1 MKRNFGLMGIV
12 LSIVLLV
19 SCNNGIK
26 EYGSVNLDTSAIA
39 RHIVQVNA
47 DYTSQQEGQPFG
59 NESDFNFTEEET
71 QKLAQ
76 LLMTEVYLDVQ
87 LKTTGSFEKTE
98 PKKITYLQ
106 MMQMSSGSTDAY
118 GNRYSDDL
126 QLEIKNIP
134 VGSTIYLAAS
144 VAMVCTDKYKDGVKA
159 IYEAA
164 LKRSFGTDDKGNL
177 PEYAQ
182 YILDMAIQSLVMGV
196 GGNQKYEGK
205 TDQPITIKA
214 GKNSATIQM
223 YQTDGFMAGGSFVL
237 EVVEEGELE
246 LLFENR
252 LVDDEMFISSG
263 DPLYE
268 IIRVEFIADS
278 PGTNVII
285 DIDEKTVDILDHQE
299 NVGMN
304 STYIISLDGDGL
316 LISLTDPSND
326 DENVQNIFYE
336 GKFFILAKNSFTGAY
351 KTAVFSGL

>member
-1 MKRNFGLMGIV
+1 MKRNFCLMGIV

-76 LLMTEVYLDVQ
+76 LLMNEVYLDVQ
-87 LKTTGSFEKTE
+87 LNTTGSFEKTE
-98 PKKITYLQ
+98 QKKITYLQ
-106 MMQMSSGSTDAY
+106 MMQMSAGSTDAQ
-118 GNRYSDDL
+118 GNRYTDDL

-134 VGSTIYLAAS
+134 VGSTIDLEAS
-144 VAMVCTDKYKDGVKA
+144 VAMICTDKYKDGVKA

-164 LKRSFGTDDKGNL
+164 LKRSFGTDDQGKL

-182 YILDMAIQSLVMGV
+182 YLLDMAIQSLVMGV

-223 YQTDGFMAGGSFVL
+223 YQTDGFIAGGSFDV
-237 EVVEEGELE
+237 ELE
-246 LLFENR
+246 DNKPLELQLDLSDGESMVITCADNNYQIIKVDYIDASGEKTPISTDLFGTNIENDNFNVSFYSSE
-252 LVDDEMFISSG
+252 LASYIKIKANAEVTMPLSEMFLSG
-263 DPLYE
+263 SY
-268 IIRVEFIADS
+268 
-278 PGTNVII
+278 
-285 DIDEKTVDILDHQE
+285 
-299 NVGMN
+299 
-304 STYIISLDGDGL
+304 
-316 LISLTDPSND
+316 
-326 DENVQNIFYE
+326 
-336 GKFFILAKNSFTGAY
+336 FFIVAKNKVTGSY
-351 KTAVFSGL
+351 KTTVFAGL